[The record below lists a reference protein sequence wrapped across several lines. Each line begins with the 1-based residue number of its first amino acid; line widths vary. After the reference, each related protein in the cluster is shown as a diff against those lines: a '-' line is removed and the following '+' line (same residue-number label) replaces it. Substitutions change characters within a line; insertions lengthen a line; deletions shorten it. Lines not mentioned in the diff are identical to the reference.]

1 MNAPGT
7 RERKKDET
15 RTRIADAVIDLLG
28 DGRGDISHDAVAEQ
42 TGIARRTIY
51 RYFPDREALLSGA
64 TTRVRERAGPRV
76 VFPQSEADLTGQL
89 RDIYTGFDSIAPIT
103 TLVRSTPQGR
113 AMRLAQNKERVAA
126 YTAATADAVKKLPPR
141 DRTLATA
148 MLQVL
153 HTTPWLEMRDHWELS
168 GEEIAETTGWAIR
181 TLLADLR
188 ARGGRPL
195 AD

>member
-1 MNAPGT
+1 M
-7 RERKKDET
+7 
-15 RTRIADAVIDLLG
+15 G
-28 DGRGDISHDAVAEQ
+28 DGRQDISHDAVAEH

-51 RYFPDREALLSGA
+51 RYFPDREALLGGA

-76 VFPQSEADLTGQL
+76 TFPANEADLTGQL
-89 RDIYTGFDSIAPIT
+89 QAIYTGFDHIAPIA

-113 AMRLAQNKERVAA
+113 AMRLAQNAERVAA
-126 YTAATADAVKKLPPR
+126 YTAATADAVQDLPAA
-141 DRTLATA
+141 DRKLATA

-153 HTTPWLEMRDHWELS
+153 HTTPWLEMRDHWDLS
-168 GEEIAETTGWAIR
+168 GEEIATATGWAIR

-188 ARGGRPL
+188 ARSGRPL